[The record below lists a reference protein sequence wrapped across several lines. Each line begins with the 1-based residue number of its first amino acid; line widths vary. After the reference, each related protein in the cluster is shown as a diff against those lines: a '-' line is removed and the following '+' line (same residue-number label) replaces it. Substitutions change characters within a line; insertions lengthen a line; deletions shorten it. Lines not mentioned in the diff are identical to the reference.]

1 MTGSGMKGAGPE
13 GSGGE
18 PTLREVLR
26 RAEARLRE
34 AGVEQPAL
42 DARLLM
48 QDALGLRREDL
59 LIQALKRVTPAM
71 AGRVDALIE
80 RRAAR
85 EPVSRI
91 LGHREFWSLDFALS
105 PATLDPRPDTETIV
119 ETALGL
125 VPDRS
130 APLDILDLGT
140 GTGCIL
146 LALLSEL
153 PAARGIGIDIQP
165 DAVAVAEANA
175 RRLGL
180 SARASFRVGDWT
192 SALGPG
198 DPERGFDLV
207 VSNPPYIP
215 DGDIPGLQ
223 PEVADYEPRAA
234 LAGGRDGLDAYRALG
249 SQVAAVLKEDGRF
262 AFEVGQGQAPEVGE
276 ILRSSGLVVDGSRH
290 DLGGVERCLFGR
302 AGR

>member
-1 MTGSGMKGAGPE
+1 MSAG
-13 GSGGE
+13 GGE
-18 PTLREVLR
+18 PTLRELQR
-26 RAEARLRE
+26 RAEARLRA
-34 AGVEQPAL
+34 AGVEQPGL

-48 QDALGLRREDL
+48 QHALGLRREDL
-59 LIQALKRVTPAM
+59 LIQALKRITPAM
-71 AGRVDALIE
+71 AERVEALVE

-91 LGHREFWSLDFALS
+91 LGRREFWSLDFALS

-130 APLDILDLGT
+130 APLRILDLGT

-153 PAARGIGIDIQP
+153 PAARGLGIDIQP
-165 DAVAVAEANA
+165 GAVATAASNA
-175 RRLGL
+175 GRLGL
-180 SARASFRVGDWT
+180 SGRAEFRIGDWA
-192 SALGPG
+192 SGL
-198 DPERGFDLV
+198 DREFDLV

-215 DGDIPGLQ
+215 EGDIAGLQ
-223 PEVADYEPRAA
+223 PEVAEYDPSAA

-249 SQVAAVLKEDGRF
+249 PQVAAVLKEGGRF
-262 AFEVGQGQAPEVGE
+262 LFEVGQGQVLAATR
-276 ILRSSGLVVDGSRH
+276 ILRGAGLVVEGSRH